1 VLGSLLGAFFV
12 SLLCFSDSNG
22 LDGFRSFGEF
32 FSFYFLG
39 VTTMNP
45 SDSPFEIKAL
55 NDDMGHVYEVFCETN
70 DERQRDLSK
79 KQATDPLVEEKMRRL
94 NGEIDRLEQK
104 MQTLANAQKR
114 SARGVPTETFASS
127 DNEEALQHKA
137 AFRRFLKTGQDDG
150 LLSWQTKAMSATSG
164 VDGGFLVPS
173 RLHEEIVK
181 AIDANTP
188 FRSLSRV
195 ITISNDSVDVVVD
208 DTLTAAAWAAE
219 TAARPETNTSTIQK
233 INIPVHELF
242 AHPKITQRLLD
253 DAAFD
258 VESWIAEKIAEN
270 MGLLEQT
277 AFISGTGTGQP
288 KGILTHPAGT
298 ATGQIEQLK
307 TGVAGAF
314 ATTNP
319 GDILVRLMLSLERRY
334 MDNAVWLM
342 NRSLLSDIRTFKD
355 STGQYLWQPA
365 LDGKTSTTL
374 LGYPVVLIEQMPNRA
389 AGSLSVAF
397 GDVRTTYTIADRTD
411 ISVLRDP
418 YTAKP
423 NVMFYAVKR
432 VGGAVVNTRS
442 IKLLNFNV

>member
-1 VLGSLLGAFFV
+1 
-12 SLLCFSDSNG
+12 
-22 LDGFRSFGEF
+22 
-32 FSFYFLG
+32 
-39 VTTMNP
+39 MNP
-45 SDSPFEIKAL
+45 TESPFEVKAL
-55 NDDMGHVYEVFCETN
+55 NEDMGRVYEAFCETN
-70 DERQRDLSK
+70 DERQRDLNK

-94 NGEIDRLEQK
+94 NGDIDRLEQK
-104 MQTLANAQKR
+104 LQTMANAQKR
-114 SARGVPTETFASS
+114 SARGVPTETFAATDSE
-127 DNEEALQHKA
+127 DAIQHKK
-137 AFRRFLKTGQDDG
+137 AFARFLRTGQQEG
-150 LLSWQTKAMSATSG
+150 LLDLQTKAMSATSG

-173 RLHEEIVK
+173 RLHEDIIK

-188 FRSLSRV
+188 FRSLART

-208 DTLTAAAWAAE
+208 DTLTAASWAAE

-242 AHPKITQRLLD
+242 AHPKVTQRLLD

-258 VESWIAEKIAEN
+258 VESWIAEKVAEN
-270 MGLLEQT
+270 MGLVEQT
-277 AFISGTGTGQP
+277 AFISGTGVGQP
-288 KGILTHPAGT
+288 KGILTYPAGT
-298 ATGQIEQLK
+298 AAGQIEQLK

-314 ATTNP
+314 PTTNP
-319 GDILVRLMLSLERRY
+319 GDVLVRLMLSLETRY
-334 MDNAVWLM
+334 MDNAVWLL

-397 GDVRTTYTIADRTD
+397 GDIRSTYTIADRSD
-411 ISVLRDP
+411 VSVLRDP

-432 VGGAVVNTRS
+432 TGGAVVNTKS

>member
-12 SLLCFSDSNG
+12 SLLCLSDSNG

-164 VDGGFLVPS
+164 VDGGFFGEGLENKKRRLLVGS
-173 RLHEEIVK
+173 RLGAERIV
-181 AIDANTP
+181 TP
-188 FRSLSRV
+188 SGCPVWRRGVRASRRS
-195 ITISNDSVDVVVD
+195 
-208 DTLTAAAWAAE
+208 
-219 TAARPETNTSTIQK
+219 
-233 INIPVHELF
+233 
-242 AHPKITQRLLD
+242 RL
-253 DAAFD
+253 
-258 VESWIAEKIAEN
+258 
-270 MGLLEQT
+270 
-277 AFISGTGTGQP
+277 
-288 KGILTHPAGT
+288 
-298 ATGQIEQLK
+298 
-307 TGVAGAF
+307 
-314 ATTNP
+314 
-319 GDILVRLMLSLERRY
+319 
-334 MDNAVWLM
+334 
-342 NRSLLSDIRTFKD
+342 
-355 STGQYLWQPA
+355 
-365 LDGKTSTTL
+365 
-374 LGYPVVLIEQMPNRA
+374 
-389 AGSLSVAF
+389 GSHL
-397 GDVRTTYTIADRTD
+397 
-411 ISVLRDP
+411 
-418 YTAKP
+418 
-423 NVMFYAVKR
+423 
-432 VGGAVVNTRS
+432 
-442 IKLLNFNV
+442 